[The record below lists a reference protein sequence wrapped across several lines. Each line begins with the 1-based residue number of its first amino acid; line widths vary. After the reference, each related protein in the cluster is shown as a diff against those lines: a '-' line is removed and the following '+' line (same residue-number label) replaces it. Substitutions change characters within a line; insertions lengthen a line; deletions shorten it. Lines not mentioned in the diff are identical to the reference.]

1 MTEIVRTRD
10 VLKTW
15 TKNVKTIYEF
25 KRECIETSLYGVDID
40 AGAVEIAKLR
50 LWLSLIVD
58 EEDIISIKP
67 LPNLD
72 YKIMQGNSLIE
83 IITVELLVATSDPE
97 RTELVETLRKKKD
110 ELFNLTYPKQKEL
123 KRFEIEQLMVKLFE
137 NYRDNQIKKL
147 QEKLFGL
154 KSQSYC

>member
-10 VLKTW
+10 ALKTW

-25 KRECIETSLYGVDID
+25 KRERIQISLYGVDID

-72 YKIMQGNSLIE
+72 YKIMQGNSRFE

-97 RTELVETLRKKKD
+97 RTELVA
-110 ELFNLTYPKQKEL
+110 NL
-123 KRFEIEQLMVKLFE
+123 
-137 NYRDNQIKKL
+137 
-147 QEKLFGL
+147 
-154 KSQSYC
+154 